1 MKVEQELAKLGLKLP
16 EPMAP
21 VANYIGAVRVGSL
34 LFVSGH
40 GPRMDGKLMFQGKV
54 GPDVTVEDGYEAAK
68 LVMLN
73 CLGTI
78 KRTVGDLDHVERI
91 VKLLGFVN
99 APEGFRESPK
109 VLNGASDLLV
119 QLYGEKGRHARSA
132 IGVAALPNDMT
143 VEIEMIV
150 QLKEGA

>member
-1 MKVEQELAKLGLKLP
+1 MKVERELETLGLKLP
-16 EPMAP
+16 DPPTPA
-21 VANYIGAVRVGSL
+21 ANYVPAVRVGSL
-34 LFVSGH
+34 LFLSGH
-40 GPRMDGKLMFQGKV
+40 VPRLGNEIKFKGKV
-54 GPDVTVEDGYEAAK
+54 GRDLTLEQGYEAAR

-73 CLGTI
+73 CLATI
-78 KRTVGDLDHVERI
+78 KNAVGDLDHVERI

-99 APEGFRESPK
+99 ASDGFLETPK

-132 IGVAALPNDMT
+132 IGTSTLPFDIA

>member
-1 MKVEQELAKLGLKLP
+1 MRIEQELARLGLQLP
-16 EPMAP
+16 QPMAP
-21 VANYIGAVRVGSL
+21 VANYIGAVRAGSL

-40 GPRMDGKLMFQGKV
+40 GPQRDGKVMFQGKV
-54 GPDVTVEDGYEAAK
+54 GQELTLEQGYEAAK

-73 CLGTI
+73 CLATI
-78 KRTVGDLDHVERI
+78 QREIGDLDKLERI

-99 APEGFRESPK
+99 APEGFRESPR
-109 VLNGASDLLV
+109 VINGASDLLV
-119 QLYGEKGRHARSA
+119 QLYGDKGRHARSA
-132 IGVAALPNDMT
+132 IGVGALPSGIA

>member
-1 MKVEQELAKLGLKLP
+1 MKIEQELAKLGLRLP
-16 EPMAP
+16 EPTPP
-21 VANYIGAVRVGSL
+21 VANFIPAVKVGSL
-34 LFVSGH
+34 LFISGH
-40 GPRMDGKLMFQGKV
+40 GPRLDGEIKFRGKV
-54 GPDVTVEDGYEAAK
+54 GRDLTVEEGYEAAK

-78 KRTVGDLDHVERI
+78 KRTVGDLDRVERI
-91 VKLLGFVN
+91 VKVLGFIN
-99 APEGFRESPK
+99 APEGFRETPK

-119 QLYGEKGRHARSA
+119 HLYGENGRHARSA
-132 IGVAALPNDMT
+132 IGVAALPNEIA

>member
-1 MKVEQELAKLGLKLP
+1 MKIEQELAKLGLKLP

-40 GPRMDGKLMFQGKV
+40 GPRSDGEIKFRGKV
-54 GPDVTVEDGYEAAK
+54 GRDLTVEQGYEAAK

-78 KRTVGDLDHVERI
+78 KREIGDLDQVERI
-91 VKLLGFVN
+91 VKVLGFIN
-99 APEGFRESPK
+99 APEGFRETPK

-132 IGVAALPNDMT
+132 IGVAALPSEIA
-143 VEIEMIV
+143 VEIEMVV